1 MSRVLSGKLQVRS
14 VTCHRKEKLCVKQ
27 SQPYWLLCVYWSST
41 VKVVGTVTP
50 KEPVEDWDAAWEF
63 SSGDELFIRW
73 DSSGSISELGLR
85 SSKPGSLV

>member
-1 MSRVLSGKLQVRS
+1 M
-14 VTCHRKEKLCVKQ
+14 
-27 SQPYWLLCVYWSST
+27 
-41 VKVVGTVTP
+41 KVVGTVTP

-73 DSSGSISELGLR
+73 DSSGSISELGLH

>member
-1 MSRVLSGKLQVRS
+1 MSRVQSGKLQVRW
-14 VTCHRKEKLCVKQ
+14 VTCHKKGEALCETIAA
-27 SQPYWLLCVYWSST
+27 YWLLCVYWSST

-63 SSGDELFIRW
+63 SSGDGLSIRW